1 MARSDILST
10 LYSKKTTALDFNYD
24 SLIAPP
30 LYTLIPNQDLER
42 MYKLVTSIKYTSKIE
57 YKEAEIRKIMEYY
70 GFIRMASGTH
80 RVVYRHL
87 DFPTIV
93 AKISLNKTSLLDN
106 VREFHNQV
114 FLKPFCCKCFEVDQ
128 SGMIGIF
135 ERVEPI
141 LSREEF
147 MSVAGDIFDFIN
159 EKLIGKYI
167 VDDIGT
173 ESFMNYGMRVV
184 TPYSNVAFGP
194 VLLDYPEV
202 YPLDGNK
209 LYCNKQDPR
218 TGMFCGGILDYD
230 PGFNTVSCKICGRH
244 YEARELQK
252 MEENHEIIKKGA
264 SKNMKMEI
272 KRGDTI
278 IKTVDSNT
286 TPTNFIQPPE
296 KKKTYSSN
304 QMSIINNPRPRG
316 KFKKSPNNPESRN
329 AVKVAPSHA
338 THVDLG
344 TRSNDLGSVN
354 TVYTPK
360 SKPGYV
366 YCVYDTEE
374 PANNPDAEDAA
385 KEQNIGFFQPE
396 EAGINLGNNESNNE
410 AEEAVTE
417 NSSEPKEELME
428 EKQSFNNAF
437 AEALKNL
444 AIEPKDN
451 DSEEENDDAA
461 EDELGGEPEDEAS
474 ADSEGNCEPKNDA
487 ENDDDAAEDEL
498 GGEPK
503 DEAPAAEEV
512 YNADTGFIPP
522 IEETPANNGSSA
534 SNPFVGR

>member
-30 LYTLIPNQDLER
+30 LYTLISNQDLER

-93 AKISLNKTSLLDN
+93 AKISLNKTSLSDN

-272 KRGDTI
+272 KRGDTV
-278 IKTVDSNT
+278 IKTVDSST

-344 TRSNDLGSVN
+344 TRSNGLGN
-354 TVYTPK
+354 IDTAYTPK

-366 YCVYDTEE
+366 YATEE
-374 PANNPDAEDAA
+374 PANIPDVEDTAQ
-385 KEQNIGFFQPE
+385 EQSTGHFQPE
-396 EAGINLGNNESNNE
+396 EVDINLGNNESANE
-410 AEEAVTE
+410 TEEAVTE

-444 AIEPKDN
+444 AIEPKEN

-487 ENDDDAAEDEL
+487 ENDDAAEDEL

-522 IEETPANNGSSA
+522 IEETPVNNSSST
-534 SNPFVGR
+534 SNPFVGG